1 MNAEGLNTSHKEE
14 GDANGAAK
22 FLEESE
28 SKYVD
33 EEDEKT
39 TGNPS
44 EDTKVEPKTEEELL
58 FCKFC
63 EFQAKNLTVN
73 DVFNLTNI
81 CYALIYL
88 QFITNYYIYKLQYK
102 VSINTVYLSL
112 I

>member
-81 CYALIYL
+81 CYTLYL
-88 QFITNYYIYKLQYK
+88 LTVYYKLLYKLQYK